1 MMTVRSDSQSDG
13 SYTQFA
19 MRSDSMNSMRSRPV
33 VDAVS
38 MYVVSSIQVY
48 PFQVP
53 PNFSMMPLICSRGI
67 LVVPLKFMC
76 STQCETPVSPVASS
90 LDPTLYQHQTEA
102 SGAVCTSCTTTFNPL
117 SRTVC
122 RMVVHYNG

>member
-1 MMTVRSDSQSDG
+1 
-13 SYTQFA
+13 

-76 STQCETPVSPVASS
+76 STQCETPVSPVDSS
-90 LDPTLYQHQTEA
+90 FEPTLYQHHTDA
-102 SGAVCTSCTTTFNPL
+102 SGAVCTSSTSTFRPL
-117 SRTVC
+117 SRTVDVI
-122 RMVVHYNG
+122 VVHYTGRF